1 MKTLTSLTIAT
12 VLTSSLVLP
21 FTANAEESNV
31 SSADVIVTPENNF
44 SSYVVDGIEINSDV
58 PLNEA
63 ELNMLYKNA
72 TNPNPQISLFQN
84 DIGSNA
90 ITVVPAKKITYSNS
104 EVKLAADIAT
114 AYLGKNIPVLL
125 TRSAAF
131 NFYLARATGYA
142 SSSIKPT
149 YIETYVVRTWSEY
162 DQMYLF
168 KATVAHYTDS
178 TYKKVSSVSYREINR
193 SKTKKL
199 SGVNG
204 YK

>member
-63 ELNMLYKNA
+63 ELNTLYKNA

-114 AYLGKNIPVLL
+114 AYLGTKIPVKL
-125 TRSAAF
+125 TKVAAF
-131 NFYLARATGYA
+131 NYYFSKFTGL

-149 YIETYVVRTWSEY
+149 YVETYVVRTWSEY

-178 TYKKVSSVSYREINR
+178 TYKKVKSVSYREINR
-193 SKTKKL
+193 SKTKTL

>member
-1 MKTLTSLTIAT
+1 MKAIKSLTLAT

-31 SSADVIVTPENNF
+31 STDDVIVAPEENNF
-44 SSYVVDGIEINSDV
+44 SYVVDGVEINSDV
-58 PLNEA
+58 SLNET
-63 ELNMLYKNA
+63 ELNTLYKNA
-72 TNPNPQISLFQN
+72 INPNPQISLFQN

-90 ITVVPAKKITYSNS
+90 ITVVPSKKIHYSNS
-104 EVKLAADIAT
+104 GVRNAADIAT
-114 AYLGKNIPVLL
+114 AYLGTKIPVKL
-125 TRSAAF
+125 TKVAAF
-131 NFYLARATGYA
+131 NYYFSKFTGL

-149 YIETYVVRTWSEY
+149 YVETYVVRTWSEY

-178 TYKKVSSVSYREINR
+178 TYKKVKSVSYREINR
-193 SKTKKL
+193 SKTKTL